1 MKKKKPLNQMIYL
14 PDYFTGIISQSLQK
28 EVNSE
33 ILYWDFGKEANETI
47 KLQIEQLL
55 NYIVETVKNK
65 EERRNRYLLPLKY
78 LLCYVK
84 NSGLQDILKM
94 EADQEVEIALM
105 LGKQMGESD
114 VNATKFIAFCRKTL
128 FLEAKEINWEA
139 NVWYVEKLNISP
151 ERYSLNSTIDSFSFL
166 DIRREDNRKMLQEY
180 LKYLFVVT
188 NLNLGTIR
196 VKQTYIKEFLKYLEK
211 QEKAITTIDDN
222 SVKEYFEKLSIQ
234 RISPQSY
241 NNNIQAVMIF
251 LQYLQMKD
259 YINQFTIS
267 AFFYKKKSYPK
278 NREVRDLDKKLDLF
292 TLYLS
297 EFPEQLRIMSLI
309 LLYTGINKG
318 KLFLLR
324 NADFYYENEDSWM
337 KVTGTNRSVPI
348 PDILHLL
355 VLRYSEKNHI
365 DIERLLFLN
374 RDKKYTARNF
384 EEAITKQCLK
394 FGILDGEYVFKGNGH
409 QKELCKA
416 LYRNGT
422 SIQAIREYMGY
433 STDETVKKY
442 IGWVDEEV
450 ARKSNELF
458 KQEERSLGGNL
469 LMAKYKKMNEAN
481 QQESER
487 KIQLAV
493 AEIHRTVSEGKPI
506 SVSELSRNT
515 GLSKGFFYK
524 NEQVRSL
531 LNEEKEKQDQ
541 GTLARIKREVRDKS
555 LEKQVELYQREIKK
569 LLNENEDLKKE
580 NRKLVRALNKLQ
592 KEVK

>member
-1 MKKKKPLNQMIYL
+1 MNAKAV
-14 PDYFTGIISQSLQK
+14 
-28 EVNSE
+28 ESE
-33 ILYWDFGKEANETI
+33 ILHWDLGRDVAQTV
-47 KLQIEQLL
+47 KLQIDLLL
-55 NYIVETVKNK
+55 NYIVKSVKNK

-78 LLCYVK
+78 LLCYVE

-94 EADQEVEIALM
+94 DADQEAEFAL
-105 LGKQMGESD
+105 LLRKQMGESN

-151 ERYSLNSTIDSFSFL
+151 ERYSLSSTIDSFRFL

-180 LKYLFVVT
+180 LEYLFVVT

-196 VKQTYIKEFLKYLEK
+196 IKQTYIKEFLRYLEE
-211 QEKAITTIDDN
+211 QEKAILTIDAI
-222 SVKEYFEKLSIQ
+222 SIKEYFEKLSMQ

-241 NNNIQAVMIF
+241 NNKIRAVTIF
-251 LQYLQMKD
+251 LQYLQVKD
-259 YINQFTIS
+259 DINLLTIPV
-267 AFFYKKKSYPK
+267 FFYKKKSYPK
-278 NREVRDLDKKLDLF
+278 NHEVRDLDKKLDL
-292 TLYLS
+292 LMLHLS
-297 EFPEQLRIMSLI
+297 EFPEQLHIMSLI

-337 KVTGTNRSVPI
+337 KVPSTNRSVPI

-374 RDKKYTARNF
+374 RDKKYTARSF

-394 FGILDGEYVFKGNGH
+394 SGILDGEYVFKGNGY

-442 IGWVDEEV
+442 IGWVDEKV
-450 ARKSNELF
+450 AKKSDEFF
-458 KQEERSLGGNL
+458 KQEENSLGGKL
-469 LMAKYKKMNEAN
+469 LMAKYDKMNEVN
-481 QQESER
+481 RQESDK
-487 KIQLAV
+487 KIQLAI
-493 AEIHRTVSEGKPI
+493 AEIHRTVSEGKQI

-524 NEQVRSL
+524 NEQVRNL
-531 LNEEKEKQDQ
+531 LNEEKEKRDQ
-541 GTLARIKREVRDKS
+541 GTLAQIKREVRDKS
-555 LEKQVELYQREIKK
+555 LEKQVELYQREIKR
-569 LLNENEDLKKE
+569 LLDENENLKKE

>member
-1 MKKKKPLNQMIYL
+1 LNA
-14 PDYFTGIISQSLQK
+14 K
-28 EVNSE
+28 AVESE
-33 ILYWDFGKEANETI
+33 ILHWDLGRDVAQTV
-47 KLQIEQLL
+47 KLQIDLLL
-55 NYIVETVKNK
+55 NYIVKSVKNK

-78 LLCYVK
+78 LLCYVE

-94 EADQEVEIALM
+94 DADQEAEFAL
-105 LGKQMGESD
+105 LLRKQMGESN

-151 ERYSLNSTIDSFSFL
+151 ERYSLSSTIDSFRFL

-180 LKYLFVVT
+180 LEYLFVVT

-196 VKQTYIKEFLKYLEK
+196 IKQTYIKEFLRYLEE
-211 QEKAITTIDDN
+211 QEKAILTIDAI
-222 SVKEYFEKLSIQ
+222 SIKEYFEKLSMQ

-241 NNNIQAVMIF
+241 NNKIRAVTIF
-251 LQYLQMKD
+251 LQYLQVKD
-259 YINQFTIS
+259 DINLLTIPV
-267 AFFYKKKSYPK
+267 FFYKKKSYPK
-278 NREVRDLDKKLDLF
+278 NHEVRDLDKKLDL
-292 TLYLS
+292 LMLHLS
-297 EFPEQLRIMSLI
+297 EFPEQLHIMSLI

-337 KVTGTNRSVPI
+337 KVPSTNRSVPI

-374 RDKKYTARNF
+374 RDKKYTARSF

-394 FGILDGEYVFKGNGH
+394 SGILDGEYVFKGNGY

-442 IGWVDEEV
+442 IGWVDEKV
-450 ARKSNELF
+450 AKKSDEFF
-458 KQEERSLGGNL
+458 KQEENSLGGKL
-469 LMAKYKKMNEAN
+469 LMAKYDKMNEVN
-481 QQESER
+481 RQESDK
-487 KIQLAV
+487 KIQLAI
-493 AEIHRTVSEGKPI
+493 AEIHRTVSEGKQI

-524 NEQVRSL
+524 NEQVRNL
-531 LNEEKEKQDQ
+531 LNEEKEKRDQ
-541 GTLARIKREVRDKS
+541 GTLAQIKREVRDKS
-555 LEKQVELYQREIKK
+555 LEKQVELYQREIKR
-569 LLNENEDLKKE
+569 LLDENENLKKE